1 MNLSA
6 ESKIIGYFLLTED
19 LIQIVQIET
28 KLFQSK
34 FHREIYQKINFM
46 EKKKIELTTA
56 NLKTE
61 LNRDTNEDTEPLLNI
76 LVDLAYEVEEVF
88 DLPVLIKELEEAFLR
103 LQCLELALTIQ
114 KISTNKTLNALDL
127 VNAVK
132 ESVDVFVEGTPMNE
146 QYPLR
151 YLAEGILIKLDT
163 LKSEC
168 QSTSS
173 GLPALDDVIQGLSPK
188 ELIILG
194 GRPADGKTYTGLIIA
209 DSVAKTGKPV
219 VFFSAEMS
227 LEALGSRYLGKE
239 YFAEYSEILPSAKLA
254 GREILTEQ
262 EKLRIEDLYDKL
274 IDLPL
279 IVQDKPG
286 SLLTVAD
293 IKNNLLETKKTHGQ
307 IGLVVIDY
315 LQLIT
320 SKKES
325 GLSFTYAIGEM
336 LGSLKALAHQ
346 FNCPFL
352 LLAQLSSAKV
362 ATRSNKRPLIS
373 DICDSMEAEKF
384 AEKVLLLHRPS
395 KYDEEADP
403 SDLEIIVAKN
413 RNGIEG
419 SIKCSFNMQTGI
431 LKSVE

>member
-1 MNLSA
+1 M
-6 ESKIIGYFLLTED
+6 E
-19 LIQIVQIET
+19 LIN
-28 KLFQSK
+28 S
-34 FHREIYQKINFM
+34 
-46 EKKKIELTTA
+46 
-56 NLKTE
+56 
-61 LNRDTNEDTEPLLNI
+61 
-76 LVDLAYEVEEVF
+76 
-88 DLPVLIKELEEAFLR
+88 
-103 LQCLELALTIQ
+103 
-114 KISTNKTLNALDL
+114 
-127 VNAVK
+127 VK
-132 ESVDVFVEGTPMNE
+132 ESVDVFIEGTPMNE

-151 YLAEGILIKLDT
+151 YIAEGIAMGLDN
-163 LKSEC
+163 LSEC
-168 QSTSS
+168 QATSS

-188 ELIILG
+188 ELIILA
-194 GRPADGKTYTGLIIA
+194 GRPADGKTYTGLVIA
-209 DSVAKTGKPV
+209 DSVAKAGKPV

-227 LEALGSRYLGKE
+227 IEALAFRRYLPKE
-239 YFAEYSEILPSAKLA
+239 YFAEYSEILSSSKLA
-254 GREILTEQ
+254 KREPFTEK
-262 EKLRIEDLYDKL
+262 EIIRIQSLYDQF
-274 IDLPL
+274 IDLPFL
-279 IVQDKPG
+279 VQDKPG
-286 SLLTVAD
+286 NLLTVAD
-293 IKNNLLETKKTHGQ
+293 IKNNLLATRKKHGQ

-336 LGSLKALAHQ
+336 LGSLKALAHE

-373 DICDSMEAEKF
+373 DICDSTEAEKF
-384 AEKVLLLHRPS
+384 AEKVLLLYRPS
-395 KYDEEADP
+395 KYEEEADP